1 MKITTYIATFIA
13 AATLNAEASK
23 VICIGINEY
32 AERSN
37 LEHAE
42 NDATVVASIF
52 TAHGHEVTLLTGAA
66 ATRSAIAAAL
76 KSQPDIVYFAGHG
89 ERSRLIAV
97 DGDIEISSLSD
108 STATFLLDACFIGSS
123 LKASGNVKVLA
134 AARHRAYEAD
144 GHGIFTKHLINWLN
158 QGSEFVADEV
168 SSYVAKK
175 IRRETG
181 GSQKPVLG
189 YI

>member
-1 MKITTYIATFIA
+1 MKISTYIATFIA
-13 AATLNAEASK
+13 AATLNAQAGK

-32 AERSN
+32 ADRTN

-42 NDATVVASIF
+42 NDALVVANTF
-52 TAHGHEVTLLTGAA
+52 KAHGHEVVILTGAA
-66 ATRSAIAAAL
+66 ATQAAIAAAIATH
-76 KSQPDIVYFAGHG
+76 PDIVYFAGHG
-89 ERSRLIAV
+89 ERGRLIAV
-97 DGDIEISSLSD
+97 DGDIEISTFAD
-108 STATFLLDACFIGSS
+108 SKATFLLDACFVGSG
-123 LKASGNVKVLA
+123 LKATGNVKVLA

-158 QGSEFVADEV
+158 QSGEFIADEV

-175 IRRETG
+175 IRFETG
-181 GSQKPVLG
+181 GSQKSVLG